1 VAVAQRSDPLGGG
14 GLGARLLADLQL
26 ILGGP
31 NGPALEQAL
40 AQVGSG
46 NDPAAAQSVEQVLSR
61 SAGDPDAL
69 HMAALLLA
77 RAGRTVPALRLVMLA
92 VAGRPDEPGLLANAG
107 RLCRAAGRSADAV
120 TFYRRALDLSPD
132 RPAVLNNL
140 GALLR
145 EQGEPLES
153 EGHLRRAVTLL
164 PDYGEAW
171 SNLGNCLRDLGRLD
185 AAREALEIARH
196 LLPDVPEVAKNL
208 GLVHLRAGRWQDAL
222 PLMREAAAWRSED
235 PEAWVGLGHALRVG
249 GDNAGCIDP
258 YRRAL
263 ALKPDMAGVHQR
275 LGIALRQLGDW
286 SEALGHLREA
296 DRLAPNRADILVDLG
311 TAEETAGSLFRA
323 EDCFRRAL
331 ELVPDFPPAWANL
344 AGTLSRR
351 GAMRLAIPALKK
363 ACEVAPEDRRIHTNL
378 IFTLY
383 FDDAIGFDELM
394 DEHHRWNRKF
404 GDKQPIGPHRNDPD
418 PEQRLRIGYVCADFN
433 HHSNAFAFGP
443 LIEFADREQ
452 FSIHAYSGALSQD
465 GVTDRFRSMVD
476 GFLPVNGLD
485 DAQLA
490 HRIQNDGIDILV
502 DLAGHT
508 RGNRLPM
515 FAHKPAPVQVAWI
528 NVTGLQAIDW
538 LLTDRAMWP
547 EPIANRSPE
556 RKWYLDCG
564 ALPFRPPQRAPRIGP
579 GPGLRGGPPTFG
591 CFNNPLKL
599 NDRVLD
605 CWSRLLKS
613 IPGSRFVMKYGSLKD
628 PAVCD
633 DFRERFVRRGIDADR
648 LSFLGETGR
657 RAHMEAYREMD
668 VALDPFPGN
677 GGVTTWEALWMGVP
691 VVALSGDRPN
701 GRGSQSILT
710 AIGLEDMVAEDL
722 DGYARIAANLISDRP
737 RLKALRSGLRERI
750 SSAPI
755 STDYTRQV
763 EVAYRAM
770 WRDWCRRQTGEA
782 VQ

>member
-1 VAVAQRSDPLGGG
+1 MSAAARSEPARGSGP
-14 GLGARLLADLQL
+14 GAAILADLW
-26 ILGGP
+26 IDP
-31 NGPALEQAL
+31 TGPAAEAL
-40 AQVGSG
+40 AQGARHLGSG
-46 NDPAAAQSVEQVLSR
+46 EDAAATVTAEVTLSR
-61 SAGDPDAL
+61 LPGDPDAL
-69 HMAALLLA
+69 HVAALLLA
-77 RAGRTVPALRLVMLA
+77 RAGRVVPALRLIMLA
-92 VAGRPDEPGLLANAG
+92 VAARPDEPGLLANAG
-107 RLCRAAGRSADAV
+107 RLCRTAGRPMDAAAY
-120 TFYRRALDLSPD
+120 YRRTLALSPD

-140 GALLR
+140 GGLLR
-145 EQGEPLES
+145 EQGQAAESEPL
-153 EGHLRRAVTLL
+153 LRRAVTLR

-185 AAREALEIARH
+185 KAREALETARRM
-196 LLPDVPEVAKNL
+196 LPDVPEVAKNL
-208 GLVHLRAGRWQDAL
+208 GLVHLRAGRWQAAL
-222 PLMREAAAWRSED
+222 PLMREAADRRPAD

-249 GDNAGCIDP
+249 GDNAGCIEP

-263 ALKPDMAGVHQR
+263 SLKPDMAGVHQR

-286 SEALGHLREA
+286 TEALAHLREA

-363 ACEVAPEDRRIHTNL
+363 ACEVAPDDRRIHTNL

-394 DEHHRWNRKF
+394 AEHHRWNRKF
-404 GDKQPIGPHRNDPD
+404 GDKQPIGPHLNDPD
-418 PEQRLRIGYVCADFN
+418 PERKLRIGYVCADFN

-443 LIEFADREQ
+443 LIEFADRHR

-490 HRIQNDGIDILV
+490 RRIRDDGIDVLV

-538 LLTDRAMWP
+538 LLTDRVMWP
-547 EPIANRSPE
+547 DAIGDRSPE
-556 RKWYLDCG
+556 RKWHLDCG

-579 GPGLRGGPPTFG
+579 GPRLRGGPPTFG

-613 IPGSRFVMKYGSLKD
+613 IPDSRFVMKYGSLKD

-633 DFRERFVRRGIDADR
+633 DFRERFVRRGIAADR

-710 AIGLEDMVAEDL
+710 AIGLEDLVATDL
-722 DGYARIAANLISDRP
+722 DAYGRIAADLVADRP
-737 RLKALRSGLRERI
+737 RLKALRSGLRDRI
-750 SSAPI
+750 AGAPI

-763 EVAYRAM
+763 ESAYRAM
-770 WRDWCRRQTGEA
+770 WRDWCSRQTGGA
-782 VQ
+782 GR